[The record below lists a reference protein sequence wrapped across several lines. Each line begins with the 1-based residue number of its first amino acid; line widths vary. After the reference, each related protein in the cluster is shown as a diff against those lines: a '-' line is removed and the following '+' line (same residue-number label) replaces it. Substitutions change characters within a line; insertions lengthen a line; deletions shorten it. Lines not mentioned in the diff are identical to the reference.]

1 MTHRELM
8 DGITTEVACRAGAHA
23 RVTSTPTG
31 YRVTWPGVTVH
42 LDPGTQRATIR
53 NAHTGKTADLPLR
66 HVRGLIHNSNI
77 RPRRRNA
84 AGAHNPNAHPEKEQD
99 MHTNKE
105 N

>member
-1 MTHRELM
+1 MTRRELM
-8 DGITTEVACRAGAHA
+8 TDIATEVAFRAGTRA

-42 LDPGTQRATIR
+42 LDPDAQRATIR

-66 HVRGLIHNSNI
+66 RLSADS
-77 RPRRRNA
+77 A
-84 AGAHNPNAHPEKEQD
+84 ATTILTHC
-99 MHTNKE
+99 KE